1 VIFIIIKKFK
11 KLLTIKIKTLG
22 VAYMKFGK
30 HHILLLISTPL
41 LIGCASTQPMHFID
55 SDTSKNDGLA
65 TGVESSQFGL
75 TTGARTF
82 RASAAAKDGDVGETS
97 GEATRRS
104 ILLGLVQW
112 GDNGVGTAAQKAG
125 IKHIK
130 TVQNGGTD
138 ILWGIAYS
146 EQQTIVTG
154 TTNEVVAKARV
165 ANAETPVR
173 RAEPVQPEDRK
184 AERLVLV
191 SPSDP
196 DEILVSTK
204 PVEGVRP

>member
-1 VIFIIIKKFK
+1 MVLM
-11 KLLTIKIKTLG
+11 KLKSI
-22 VAYMKFGK
+22 YM
-30 HHILLLISTPL
+30 LLPASL
-41 LIGCASTQPMHFID
+41 LVGCATTPPMHFVD

-65 TGVESSQFGL
+65 TGVNSSQFSL
-75 TTGARTF
+75 TTGPREF

-104 ILLGLVQW
+104 VLFGLVEW

-125 IKHIK
+125 IKKIK

-154 TTNEVVAKARV
+154 TTNDVVPKPTV
-165 ANAETPVR
+165 ADVEPPVR
-173 RAEPVQPEDRK
+173 RAEPVHSDGDKP
-184 AERLVLV
+184 AGRLVLV
-191 SPSDP
+191 NPEEP

>member
-1 VIFIIIKKFK
+1 MG
-11 KLLTIKIKTLG
+11 L
-22 VAYMKFGK
+22 AS
-30 HHILLLISTPL
+30 ILV
-41 LIGCASTQPMHFID
+41 GCATTPPMHFVD

-65 TGVESSQFGL
+65 TGVNSSQFSL
-75 TTGARTF
+75 TTGPREF

-104 ILLGLVQW
+104 ILFGLVEW

-125 IKHIK
+125 IKKIK

-138 ILWGIAYS
+138 ILWGLAYS

-154 TTNEVVAKARV
+154 TTNDVVAKPTV
-165 ANAETPVR
+165 ADAELPVR
-173 RAEPVQPEDRK
+173 RAEPVHSDREPP

-191 SPSDP
+191 NPDEP

>member
-1 VIFIIIKKFK
+1 MLGLSIFF
-11 KLLTIKIKTLG
+11 
-22 VAYMKFGK
+22 V
-30 HHILLLISTPL
+30 
-41 LIGCASTQPMHFID
+41 GCATTPPMHFVD

-65 TGVESSQFGL
+65 TGVNSSQFSL
-75 TTGARTF
+75 TTGPREF
-82 RASAAAKDGDVGETS
+82 RASAAAKDGDIGETS

-104 ILLGLVQW
+104 ILFGLVEW

-125 IKHIK
+125 IKKIK

-154 TTNEVVAKARV
+154 TTNEVVAKAV
-165 ANAETPVR
+165 AVTGEASPDGK
-173 RAEPVQPEDRK
+173 AKSSGYDGKQPG
-184 AERLVLV
+184 RLVLV

-196 DEILVSTK
+196 DEVLVSTK
-204 PVEGVRP
+204 PVQGVQP

>member
-1 VIFIIIKKFK
+1 
-11 KLLTIKIKTLG
+11 
-22 VAYMKFGK
+22 
-30 HHILLLISTPL
+30 
-41 LIGCASTQPMHFID
+41 MHFVD

-65 TGVESSQFGL
+65 TGVNSSQFSFS
-75 TTGARTF
+75 TGPREF
-82 RASAAAKDGDVGETS
+82 RASAAAKDGDIGETS

-104 ILLGLVQW
+104 ILFGLVEW

-125 IKHIK
+125 IKKIK

-154 TTNEVVAKARV
+154 TTNEIVVAKAVGAREE
-165 ANAETPVR
+165 APSQEKTKNAGYNGK
-173 RAEPVQPEDRK
+173 QPG
-184 AERLVLV
+184 RLVLV

-204 PVEGVRP
+204 PVQGVQP

>member
-1 VIFIIIKKFK
+1 
-11 KLLTIKIKTLG
+11 
-22 VAYMKFGK
+22 
-30 HHILLLISTPL
+30 
-41 LIGCASTQPMHFID
+41 MHFVD

-65 TGVESSQFGL
+65 TGVNSSQFSL
-75 TTGARTF
+75 TTGPREF

-104 ILLGLVQW
+104 VLFGLVEW

-125 IKHIK
+125 IKKIK

-154 TTNEVVAKARV
+154 TTHDVVTKPTV
-165 ANAETPVR
+165 ADVEPPVR
-173 RAEPVQPEDRK
+173 RAEPVHSDGDKP
-184 AERLVLV
+184 AGRLVLV
-191 SPSDP
+191 NPEEP

>member
-1 VIFIIIKKFK
+1 MQKES
-11 KLLTIKIKTLG
+11 
-22 VAYMKFGK
+22 
-30 HHILLLISTPL
+30 HHILFLIPL
-41 LIGCASTQPMHFID
+41 LFLSACASTPPMHFVD

-65 TGVESSQFGL
+65 TGVSSSQFSL
-75 TTGARTF
+75 TTGVRDF
-82 RASAAAKDGDVGETS
+82 QASTAAKDGAVGETS

-104 ILLGLVQW
+104 ILCGLVEW

-125 IKHIK
+125 IKHVK

-154 TTNEVVAKARV
+154 TTQEVVPRARV
-165 ANAETPVR
+165 ADSDLPVR
-173 RAEPVQPEDRK
+173 KAEPVEQGEK
-184 AERLVLV
+184 SAQRLVLV

-196 DEILVSTK
+196 EEVLVSTK
-204 PVEGVRP
+204 AVEGVRP

>member
-1 VIFIIIKKFK
+1 M
-11 KLLTIKIKTLG
+11 KTNFY
-22 VAYMKFGK
+22 YM
-30 HHILLLISTPL
+30 LLLPL
-41 LIGCASTQPMHFID
+41 FLTGCATTPPMHFVD

-65 TGVESSQFGL
+65 TGVNSAQFSV
-75 TTGARTF
+75 TTGVRDF

-104 ILLGLVQW
+104 ILFGLVEW

-125 IKHIK
+125 IKHVK

-154 TTNEVVAKARV
+154 STNEVVAKATL
-165 ANAETPVR
+165 AESDASSSKVKI
-173 RAEPVQPEDRK
+173 DNKK
-184 AERLVLV
+184 AGRLVLV
-191 SPSDP
+191 DP
-196 DEILVSTK
+196 ENYEEVLVSTK
-204 PVEGVRP
+204 PLEGVQP